1 MNKVKLGSQGLNVSR
16 IGLGCMGMSDFYK
29 GGSEKESLDTI
40 DRAIDLGI
48 NFFDTADMY
57 GPFKNEILVGKA
69 LQKYR
74 DRVVIATKF
83 GNERAEDGSFI
94 RINGS
99 PDYVRS
105 ACENSLQR
113 LNIDYIDLYY
123 IHRVDTTVPIEET
136 VMAMSDLV
144 KEGKVKYIGISEASS
159 ETIKKAHSVHPLTAV
174 QSEYSLWSRDPE
186 ENIFDTIRELGIGFV
201 AYSPLGRGFLTG
213 KIKNIDDLEDGDFR
227 KYNPR
232 FQGDNF
238 QENLLLVSKVE
249 DLAERLGATPSQI
262 ALAWVLH
269 QGDDIVPI
277 PGTKH
282 IKYLEENVNALNVNL
297 SHEDLEFLNKVFEK
311 DNVKGNRYPDMSTV
325 NR

>member
-249 DLAERLGATPSQI
+249 DLAERLGAIPSQI

-325 NR
+325 NK